1 MHSRLPAS
9 FLIWQMY
16 FPALLGSVRTSC
28 KVAILSINVIFV
40 FSLSLIISSLSLSHC
55 TEIGWEPST
64 LACNSTGSPTTTVM
78 LFILVKN
85 FGGSEEEI
93 CSYSNN
99 SQCLYKEEHFSA
111 IGSTAERIYANT
123 LPFSFTVQK
132 QVSLPTSFCA
142 LH

>member
-1 MHSRLPAS
+1 
-9 FLIWQMY
+9 MY
-16 FPALLGSVRTSC
+16 FPALLVSVHASC
-28 KVAILSINVIFV
+28 KVAIFSINVIFV

-64 LACNSTGSPTTTVM
+64 LAWNSTGSPTTTVT

-93 CSYSNN
+93 AVIVNTHNDCVKQCSTTGSNPEGE
-99 SQCLYKEEHFSA
+99 C
-111 IGSTAERIYANT
+111 ANT
-123 LPFSFTVQK
+123 VPFSFTVQK